1 MMLKKILSNIRVIV
15 LGISFCIFVMM
26 VSLLSWGIYEYY
38 AYRYVVEQEGKFIYD
53 KQTKEFLMVDG
64 QSFYKEG
71 DYIYAYKDGLF
82 LIIDNSKFQKNS
94 TIIAYIERKND
105 TSENY
110 IDYNNRHY
118 NNKNKIILDSR
129 ILSPRQLKIYNQL
142 KRVNNA
148 FISQGIM

>member
-1 MMLKKILSNIRVIV
+1 
-15 LGISFCIFVMM
+15 
-26 VSLLSWGIYEYY
+26 
-38 AYRYVVEQEGKFIYD
+38 
-53 KQTKEFLMVDG
+53 MVDG

-118 NNKNKIILDSR
+118 NNKNKVIFDSR